1 MVRVMATGVFDIIH
15 LGHLHYLEESKK
27 LGDELV
33 VVVATDSTVRRRKHE
48 PITPEKMRVE
58 LVSSLKPVDKVVLG
72 KEGGDIFDIVKELK
86 PDIITIGY
94 DQPFKENELEKEMAK
109 RGLKVKVVRMPH
121 LDHDL
126 DGTRKIISKILSMW
140 SISKEME
147 RIEERPAEGTKAPEA
162 GAGTQ
167 PGAKRP
173 KKGGRRRG

>member
-48 PITPEKMRVE
+48 PITPEKMRLE
-58 LVSSLKPVDKVVLG
+58 LVSSMKPVDRAILG
-72 KEGGDIFDIVKELK
+72 KESGDMYEIVREVK

-94 DQPFKENELEKEMAK
+94 DQPFKEKELEAEMKK

-126 DGTRKIISKILSMW
+126 DGTRKIIKKVIEFHDMSRKLSEVE
-140 SISKEME
+140 K
-147 RIEERPAEGTKAPEA
+147 
-162 GAGTQ
+162 
-167 PGAKRP
+167 
-173 KKGGRRRG
+173 